1 MHHPSKEKR
10 NRKGAD
16 KSVQQGKENLVTTRM
31 KDAAGAT
38 IEKENLDVAAGSLLA
53 LLLFLFLHC
62 DYCSP
67 WVFHLGE
74 GLQPAIKHIDFTS
87 ERRETLNTN
96 KMRHKNNL
104 PTSCPGVSLNLNFFL
119 WHPWLASVAHAQ
131 KCHQVGKASLKAPSP
146 LQPPTLLMAL
156 SSVLR
161 CFPIQ
166 YNHVMS
172 TFCSSISGIQETRDS
187 VLNPSPAVLGSWS
200 SCSLRAGNGR
210 SPGSDGSLLISVLRH
225 RVPNSHAHH

>member
-1 MHHPSKEKR
+1 MHHPSKAKR

-87 ERRETLNTN
+87 ERR
-96 KMRHKNNL
+96 
-104 PTSCPGVSLNLNFFL
+104 
-119 WHPWLASVAHAQ
+119 
-131 KCHQVGKASLKAPSP
+131 
-146 LQPPTLLMAL
+146 
-156 SSVLR
+156 
-161 CFPIQ
+161 
-166 YNHVMS
+166 
-172 TFCSSISGIQETRDS
+172 
-187 VLNPSPAVLGSWS
+187 
-200 SCSLRAGNGR
+200 
-210 SPGSDGSLLISVLRH
+210 
-225 RVPNSHAHH
+225 